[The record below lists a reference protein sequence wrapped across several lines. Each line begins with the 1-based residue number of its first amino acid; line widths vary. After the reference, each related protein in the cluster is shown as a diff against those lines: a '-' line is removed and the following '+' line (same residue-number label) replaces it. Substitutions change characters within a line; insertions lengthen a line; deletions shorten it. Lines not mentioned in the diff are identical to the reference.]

1 MTLAHFRRKIDQLD
15 RRLVALLNRRARA
28 AERIGYLKR
37 KTRMAIYEPRRES
50 TILDNVRRA
59 NRGPLSHRQL
69 GEIYRRIISA
79 MRALQRDIILASSAQ
94 RRRSAEKNKRSR
106 KR

>member
-28 AERIGYLKR
+28 AEHIGRLKR
-37 KTRMAIYEPRRES
+37 KTQMTIYEPRRES
-50 TILDNVRRA
+50 TILDNVRRS

-69 GEIYRRIISA
+69 ADIYRRIIRA
-79 MRALQRDIILASSAQ
+79 MRALQRDIILSSSTQ
-94 RRRSAEKNKRSR
+94 RRRGAEKKAKS
-106 KR
+106 